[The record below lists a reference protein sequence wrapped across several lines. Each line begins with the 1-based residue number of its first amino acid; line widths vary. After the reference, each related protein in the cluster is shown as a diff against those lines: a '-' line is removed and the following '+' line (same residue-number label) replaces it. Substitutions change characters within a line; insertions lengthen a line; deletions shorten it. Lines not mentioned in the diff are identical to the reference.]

1 MEDQA
6 ELIKQ
11 QMQDKRAELSEKLGQ
26 LEQKVTGN
34 LSSASNSVTE
44 TVQNVQESVQ
54 ETVDSVKQAFD
65 LSSHVREHPWVAVG
79 GAVLVGYLAHEF
91 LTHAPAAMAQSA
103 TSSSGGG
110 SLSQLGQFAARTA
123 LQLVGN
129 AVRQAMPPD
138 VSSTIGQMFDQ
149 VTESLT
155 PEQPRSS
162 NASSNGKH

>member
-34 LSSASNSVTE
+34 LSSASDSVTE

-91 LTHAPAAMAQSA
+91 LRHAPAAMQQGA
-103 TSSSGGG
+103 TSSGGG